1 MSLFDTRNA
10 PSRVFAEGGNLGSK
24 PLKDRDALREAFV
37 YHELSHMSKKDL
49 KTFAKSKE
57 AKYMLENEIISY
69 NTLERL
75 VNDEYGDRAKEFAVC
90 HLAKEN
96 DDERWNALCRAREEE
111 RRLMNE
117 LLDEYSEEAT
127 RIADRYRQDYI
138 NPSIPKI
145 YRVNDD

>member
-10 PSRVFAEGGNLGSK
+10 PSMVFAESGNLGSK
-24 PLKDRDALREAFV
+24 PLKDKNALREAFV

-49 KTFAKSKE
+49 KEFAKSKE

-75 VNDEYGDRAKEFAVC
+75 VNDHYGDRAMEFAVC

-96 DDERWNALCRAREEE
+96 DDERWNELCRAREQE
-111 RRLMNE
+111 RRLMDE
-117 LLDEYSEEAT
+117 LMATYSEQAT
-127 RIADRYRQDYI
+127 RIAENYRQDYI
-138 NPSIPKI
+138 NPSIPKT
-145 YRVNDD
+145 YRVND